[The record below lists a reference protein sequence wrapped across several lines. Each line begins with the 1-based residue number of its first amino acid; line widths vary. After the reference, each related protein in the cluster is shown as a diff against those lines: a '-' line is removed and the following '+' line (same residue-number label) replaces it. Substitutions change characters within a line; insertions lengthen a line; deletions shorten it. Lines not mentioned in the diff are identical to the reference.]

1 MYKFNNEDIQK
12 AYGLTAKDETIYLD
26 QASSPD
32 KKLRNSQ
39 SKLSVSI
46 NKQMLLPSKQS
57 KMESSKSLLRNS
69 NKMFSV

>member
-12 AYGLTAKDETIYLD
+12 AYGLTAKNDTIFLD
-26 QASSPD
+26 GVGSPD
-32 KKLRNSQ
+32 KRLRNSQ

-57 KMESSKSLLRNS
+57 KIENSKSLLRNS
-69 NKMFSV
+69 NKMFAV